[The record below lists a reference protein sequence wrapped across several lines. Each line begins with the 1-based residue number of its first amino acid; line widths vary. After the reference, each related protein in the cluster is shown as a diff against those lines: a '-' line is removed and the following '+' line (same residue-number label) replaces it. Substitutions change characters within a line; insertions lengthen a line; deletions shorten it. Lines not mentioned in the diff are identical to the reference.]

1 MEKKAKIL
9 VIDDEPEFIADLQ
22 AALEAKDCQVITA
35 SDSEQAQKIVRYE
48 KPDLIVLG
56 TIKPRGEAFL
66 LHRWLKNTPAF
77 SDFPLIVVDAPEEKR
92 LIKGWIMQEGLQ
104 LQAEDY
110 VSKPIESALLVPR
123 IKKLL
128 DREIKRI
135 KVVVVDDHPVVREGI
150 RALLSLQRDI
160 EIIGEAVDG
169 QDAIKKVLL
178 LCPDVA
184 LMDIVMPVMSGLE
197 ATKRISKECPQTKVL
212 ILTQFDEEENMFV
225 ARQVGA
231 YGFIPK
237 RAASSDLMTGIRAV
251 AAGRYFPPSFAYVLA
266 NWPEEAKPQ

>member
-9 VIDDEPEFIADLQ
+9 VIDDEPEFVADLQ
-22 AALEAKDCQVITA
+22 AALEAKAYEVITA
-35 SDSEQAQKIVRYE
+35 SNREQAQELVRRE
-48 KPDLIVLG
+48 KPELIILG
-56 TIKPRGEAFL
+56 TVMPRGDAFL
-66 LHRWLKNTPAF
+66 LHEWLKSSSF
-77 SDFPLIVVDAPEEKR
+77 RSLPLIVVDAPLEKR
-92 LIKGWIMQEGLQ
+92 LIKGWLMNEGLR

-110 VSKPIESALLVPR
+110 VSKPIEVMALLPR
-123 IKKLL
+123 IEKLL
-128 DREIKRI
+128 YGAVKRI
-135 KVVVVDDHPVVREGI
+135 KVLVADDHPIVREGI

-169 QDAIKKVLL
+169 QDAIKKVLQL
-178 LCPDVA
+178 GPDVA

-251 AAGRYFPPSFAYVLA
+251 AQGRYFPPSFAYVLA